1 MQEWVEKGILQNIH
15 NLLKSRKV
23 VSFSFFFFFSC
34 GLEPWLDICGVKPC
48 EKFT

>member
-1 MQEWVEKGILQNIH
+1 MKEWVEKGILQNIH

-23 VSFSFFFFFSC
+23 VSFSSFFFSSD
-34 GLEPWLDICGVKPC
+34 LEPWLDICGVKPC